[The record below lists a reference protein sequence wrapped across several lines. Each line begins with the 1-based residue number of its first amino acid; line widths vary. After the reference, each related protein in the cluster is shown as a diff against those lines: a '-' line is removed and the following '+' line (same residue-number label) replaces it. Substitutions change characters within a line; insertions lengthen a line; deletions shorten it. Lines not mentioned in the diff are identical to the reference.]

1 MRARLGIFGDLW
13 RPDEQEVFDGLRDSF
28 QKMFCLKEFG
38 TTFEKS
44 FWCPGWASVDLG

>member
-13 RPDEQEVFDGLRDSF
+13 GPDEQEVFDGLRDSF
-28 QKMFCLKEFG
+28 QKMFCLLGIE

-44 FWCPGWASVDLG
+44 FWYPSWASVDLG